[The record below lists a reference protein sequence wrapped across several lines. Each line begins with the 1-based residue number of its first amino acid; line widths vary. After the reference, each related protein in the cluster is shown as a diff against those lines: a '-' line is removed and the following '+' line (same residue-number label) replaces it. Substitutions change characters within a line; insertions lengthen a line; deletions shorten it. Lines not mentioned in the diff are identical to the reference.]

1 MFETVPIENSIADM
15 AQKFKEILGKIFA
28 PVKEAW
34 DREGQFVM
42 DSWKYALDEVW
53 NLMKDIGRDFL
64 TMWNQEAT
72 IQMFAD
78 ILHIIGDIGQVVG
91 NLAHNL
97 DEAWKYSEASLLF
110 FPGYLQ
116 GTGKKHGK
124 GSGRYS
130 KECSILLLRL
140 QRVRSISSQVW

>member
-1 MFETVPIENSIADM
+1 M

-97 DEAWKYSEASLLF
+97 DEA
-110 FPGYLQ
+110 
-116 GTGKKHGK
+116 
-124 GSGRYS
+124 
-130 KECSILLLRL
+130 
-140 QRVRSISSQVW
+140 